1 MKSLTELQRRVLEL
15 IRTSLTEEGMPP
27 TREEIARAL
36 GFKSA
41 NTADA
46 HLKALAKKGYLQ
58 LLPGRNRNIRLIEV
72 VNPSIHRLPI
82 VGKVAAGAPVLAV
95 EHIEGY
101 QSLETLFHP
110 RPDYLLRVK
119 GLSMREAGILEG
131 DLLAVKRTTEAEN
144 GQIVVARIEDE
155 VTVKRFERAG
165 GRVRL
170 LPENDQFSPIEIDS
184 DRVSLVIEGIVVG
197 VIRSGKL

>member
-1 MKSLTELQRRVLEL
+1 MKTLTELQRRVLEL
-15 IRTSLTEEGMPP
+15 IRTCLTEEGMPP

-72 VNPSIHRLPI
+72 VSPSLHKLPI

-95 EHIEGY
+95 EHIEGH
-101 QSLETLFHP
+101 QDLETLFHP
-110 RPDYLLRVK
+110 RPDYLLRVR
-119 GLSMREAGILEG
+119 GLSMLDAGILEG
-131 DLLAVKRTTEAEN
+131 DLLAVKRTTEADN

-155 VTVKRFERAG
+155 VTVKRFERSG
-165 GRVRL
+165 RRVRL
-170 LPENDQFSPIEIDS
+170 LPENEKFSPIEIDP
-184 DRVSLVIEGIVVG
+184 DRVSLAIEGIVVG
-197 VIRSGKL
+197 VIRTGKL